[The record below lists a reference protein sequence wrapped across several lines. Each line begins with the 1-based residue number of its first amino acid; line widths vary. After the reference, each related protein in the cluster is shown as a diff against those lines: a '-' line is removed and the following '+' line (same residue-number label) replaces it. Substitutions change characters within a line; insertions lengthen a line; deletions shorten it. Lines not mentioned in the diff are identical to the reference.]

1 MRGIRKFAAQAKEMN
16 VVIDIGNTRTKY
28 ALFKGALLVE
38 AGYHIG
44 KIFESL
50 QLLKE
55 SGERVDVFLSG
66 SGKLGEPVK
75 LALKRRADTWLEAD
89 PQMPLP
95 IGIGYTTPET
105 LGFDRIAN
113 CVGGMSLFAKR
124 PLLVIDSGTAITYN
138 YVDENG
144 VFVGG
149 NIAPGLE
156 MRFRGLHQFTARLP
170 FIEPQDQYG
179 GIGLTTET
187 AIRNGVMQGILFEVE
202 GYISRFREGQVNP
215 EVIVTGGNS
224 RFLEGRLPDGV
235 HFCADLG
242 FIGLNSILEFQ
253 KKR

>member
-1 MRGIRKFAAQAKEMN
+1 MN

-28 ALFKGALLVE
+28 ALFHGHDLVE
-38 AGYHIG
+38 SGFDIG

-50 QLLKE
+50 QLLKDG
-55 SGERVDVFLSG
+55 GERIDIFLSG

-75 LALKRRADTWLEAD
+75 QALKRRADSWLEAD

-113 CVGGMSLFAKR
+113 CVGGMSLFAGY

-138 YVDENG
+138 YVDANG
-144 VFVGG
+144 VFIGG
-149 NIAPGLE
+149 NIAPGME

-170 FIEPQDQYG
+170 YIEPKESYG

-187 AIRNGVMQGILFEVE
+187 AIRNGVMEGILFEVE
-202 GYISRFREGQVNP
+202 GYIARFREKHLNP
-215 EVIVTGGNS
+215 KVIVTGGNC

-235 HFCADLG
+235 FFCADLG
-242 FIGLNSILEFQ
+242 FIGLNCILEFQ

>member
-1 MRGIRKFAAQAKEMN
+1 MN

-28 ALFKGALLVE
+28 AVFNGPVLVE
-38 AGYHIG
+38 AGYDIG

-50 QLLKE
+50 QLLRD

-66 SGKLGEPVK
+66 SGKLGAPVK
-75 LALKRRADTWLEAD
+75 QALKERADTWLEAD
-89 PQMPLP
+89 SQMPLP
-95 IGIGYTTPET
+95 IRLGYATPET

-113 CVGGMSLFAKR
+113 CVGGVFLFAGC
-124 PLLVIDSGTAITYN
+124 PLLVIDTGTAITYN
-138 YVDENG
+138 YVDEDG
-144 VFVGG
+144 VFLGG
-149 NIAPGLE
+149 NIAPGME

-170 FIEPQDQYG
+170 YVEPQLQYG

-187 AIRNGVMQGILFEVE
+187 AIRNGVMEGILFEVE
-202 GYISRFREGQVNP
+202 RYITRFREEHLNAK
-215 EVIVTGGNS
+215 VIVTGGNS
-224 RFLEGRLPDGV
+224 RFLEGRLPDEV

>member
-1 MRGIRKFAAQAKEMN
+1 MN

-28 ALFKGALLVE
+28 ALFNGQILVE
-38 AGYHIG
+38 AGYNIG

-50 QLLKE
+50 QLLKD
-55 SGERVDVFLSG
+55 SGEQVDVFLSG
-66 SGKLGEPVK
+66 SGKLGAPVK
-75 LALKRRADTWLEAD
+75 LALKERADTWLEAH

-95 IGIGYTTPET
+95 IKIGYATPET

-113 CVGGMSLFAKR
+113 CVGGMSLFAGS

-144 VFVGG
+144 VFLGG
-149 NIAPGLE
+149 NIAPGME

-170 FIEPQDQYG
+170 YVEPKEQYG

-187 AIRNGVMQGILFEVE
+187 AIRNGVMEGILFEVE
-202 GYISRFREGQVNP
+202 GYIARFREDHLEP
-215 EVIVTGGNS
+215 KIIITGGNS
-224 RFLEGRLPDGV
+224 YFLAGRLSDGV

-242 FIGLNSILEFQ
+242 FIGLNSILEFL
-253 KKR
+253 KKH

>member
-1 MRGIRKFAAQAKEMN
+1 MN

-28 ALFKGALLVE
+28 ALFNGQVLVE
-38 AGYHIG
+38 AGYNIG

-50 QLLKE
+50 QLLKD

-75 LALKRRADTWLEAD
+75 LALKKKADTWLEAC
-89 PQMPLP
+89 PEMPLP
-95 IGIGYTTPET
+95 IRIGYATPET

-113 CVGGMSLFAKR
+113 CVGGISLFAGR

-144 VFVGG
+144 VFIGG
-149 NIAPGLE
+149 NIAPGME

-170 FIEPQDQYG
+170 YVEPRDQYG

-187 AIRNGVMQGILFEVE
+187 AIRNGVMEGILFEVK
-202 GYISRFREGQVNP
+202 GYIARFRDDHVNP
-215 EVIVTGGNS
+215 KIIVTGGNS
-224 RFLEGRLPDGV
+224 SFLGGRLPAEV
-235 HFCADLG
+235 YFCADLG

>member
-1 MRGIRKFAAQAKEMN
+1 MN

-28 ALFKGALLVE
+28 ALFKEQMLVE
-38 AGYHIG
+38 AGFNIG

-50 QLLKE
+50 QLLKD

-75 LALKRRADTWLEAD
+75 LALKKLADSWLEAH

-95 IGIGYTTPET
+95 IRIGYATPET

-113 CVGGMSLFAKR
+113 CVGGISLFAGC

-138 YVDENG
+138 YVDEHG
-144 VFVGG
+144 VFLGG
-149 NIAPGLE
+149 NIAPGME
-156 MRFRGLHQFTARLP
+156 MRFRGLHQYTARLP
-170 FIEPQDQYG
+170 YVEPQEQYG

-187 AIRNGVMQGILFEVE
+187 AIRNGVMEGILFEVE
-202 GYISRFREGQVNP
+202 GYVARFREEYINP
-215 EVIVTGGNS
+215 KIVITGGNS
-224 RFLEGRLPDGV
+224 HFLAGKLSADI

-242 FIGLNSILEFQ
+242 FIGLNTIFEFQ